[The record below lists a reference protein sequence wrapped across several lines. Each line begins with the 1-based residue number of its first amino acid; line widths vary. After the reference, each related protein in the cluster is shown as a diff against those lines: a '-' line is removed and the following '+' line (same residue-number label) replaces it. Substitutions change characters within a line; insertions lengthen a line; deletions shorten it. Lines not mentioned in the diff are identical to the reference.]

1 MLATNVIE
9 LRLKYAEVSPLVR
22 AEAPVRAPAGAR
34 PAAGPPAPGPAP
46 AQPAPGRPG
55 HRRSGGI

>member
-9 LRLKYAEVSPLVR
+9 LRLKYAKVSPLVQ